1 MITKFISS
9 AMAIVTLDVYL
20 QSQLHSNDLLF
31 LFASNGLLVNTFML
45 LLAAAALVVSFKK
58 NFSNWYAYA
67 ACMASAIILA
77 IVGVAGGFFSNFDYM
92 FADFLLP
99 LNYLFMLQGGVIFG
113 ICALSYK
120 HAAMPANVRQ
130 FRTSVLCGFNKL
142 TPSVPKFPHSPTPAR
157 GGRIRHA

>member
-58 NFSNWYAYA
+58 N
-67 ACMASAIILA
+67 
-77 IVGVAGGFFSNFDYM
+77 FSNFDYM